1 MAGFRDDEWGTGM
14 AAAAP
19 GPADPGDPDRPDG
32 PEPAGAARQ
41 LSAPGPPDAASAR
54 PARPP
59 AVVELDVRG
68 LPAGLR
74 TVAALSRLRL
84 AARRTGHAVRL
95 CGAAPALRELLE
107 RAGLGG
113 EFEWEAEERE
123 DPLGVEE

>member
-1 MAGFRDDEWGTGM
+1 M

-19 GPADPGDPDRPDG
+19 GVPDPADRADPVDRTLPAARDRPGG
-32 PEPAGAARQ
+32 PE
-41 LSAPGPPDAASAR
+41 
-54 PARPP
+54 P
-59 AVVELDVRG
+59 AVVELDVGG

-74 TVAALSRLRL
+74 SVAALSRLRL

-95 CGAAPALRELLE
+95 CGAAPELRALLE

-113 EFEWEAEERE
+113 EFEWQAEERE

>member
-1 MAGFRDDEWGTGM
+1 M

-19 GPADPGDPDRPDG
+19 GPADPGDPDRPGG

-41 LSAPGPPDAASAR
+41 LSAPGPPDAAS
-54 PARPP
+54 ARPP

-95 CGAAPALRELLE
+95 YGAAPALRELLE